1 MKSNTVLAFSI
12 KEGQTIFWHGEWWQ
26 VKQNYCHPKSC
37 YAKMSLVNEG
47 FAKEHGRNATM
58 YTSKAIGLRDLVT
71 VLTEE
76 GEELRKAETTHVSLC
91 DAIDL
96 MAKLK
101 VNMESY
107 AECLNLPEFVT
118 IAQGGFPLDS
128 AVVKRVCHEQMMATF
143 NQLKNTVQGIGKP

>member
-1 MKSNTVLAFSI
+1 MNSISVQAFEV
-12 KEGQTIFWHGEWWQ
+12 KEGQTMYWHGEWWQ
-26 VKQNYCHPKSC
+26 VKKNYCHPNSC

-58 YTSKAIGLRDLVT
+58 YTSKTIGIRSTIT
-71 VLTEE
+71 VLAEE
-76 GEELRKAETTHVSLC
+76 GEQLRKAETTHVSLC

-107 AECLNLPEFVT
+107 AEVLNLPETVT

-143 NQLKNTVQGIGKP
+143 NQLKNTVQGIDKP